1 MKSYLRFLS
10 RNRLY
15 TAIMAAGLSIAISF
29 VVPMLCYN
37 SNIWQISKGHEN
49 YENIY
54 SVCYNEMQGSST
66 RFGDYLKESIPEIE
80 KVTNPV
86 LQKQE
91 IVGDDE
97 RKTDFIDKDFFY
109 FFPCTFIEGDEN
121 FLDIPNAVAVSAEYA
136 KVLAQ
141 DGPVLGRQIDGIR
154 AVHTVAAVFDDY
166 GSGILLEPDMLAGNE
181 LMQNPTVSE

>member
-15 TAIMAAGLSIAISF
+15 TAIMAAGLSVAISF

-86 LQKQE
+86 IQKQE
-91 IVGDDE
+91 IIGDDE
-97 RKTDFIDKDFFY
+97 RKT
-109 FFPCTFIEGDEN
+109 ELN
-121 FLDIPNAVAVSAEYA
+121 FNCQCNTGES
-136 KVLAQ
+136 Q
-141 DGPVLGRQIDGIR
+141 
-154 AVHTVAAVFDDY
+154 
-166 GSGILLEPDMLAGNE
+166 S
-181 LMQNPTVSE
+181 